1 MQRRQESWRARWG
14 AAGLAALMI
23 ICCLAGPLIIGAAGA
38 LTAGAVLGVGAAI
51 VLLLALCLFAARR
64 LTSDRRC

>member
-1 MQRRQESWRARWG
+1 M
-14 AAGLAALMI
+14 AALMI

-38 LTAGAVLGVGAAI
+38 LTAGAVFGVGAAI
-51 VLLLALCLFAARR
+51 VLLLALCLFAALR

>member
-1 MQRRQESWRARWG
+1 M
-14 AAGLAALMI
+14 AALMI